1 MRQGRVR
8 VIDLKE
14 DAELSE
20 KIKKHF
26 KHPNTRPF
34 QADLINKLYD
44 SLRDRNIVI
53 EAPTGLGKTAAVWAA
68 VRTYALERK
77 LKVLW
82 LTRTASQV
90 RQVSAET
97 GATPV
102 YGRRLLCLHEVI
114 SRVDQRRFNQACRAT
129 RQAERCPYYPGRPKA
144 IKATTVSELKDA
156 GRKTMT
162 CPYEIQLLSLAA
174 STALV
179 ATHRQLGLIGWLLAK
194 WRAGRENII
203 LVLDEGQHVVQD
215 ALTMVKDSI
224 SIKTVQ
230 KAALEAVKYG
240 FKDIANRLEEAVEYY
255 EGLLPADGE
264 MEADDRLPD
273 YEDLTVAGEEAQEKK
288 LRENYAPASHLL
300 SLADFKASLAGRK
313 PLLVREGKS
322 LRLEATAD
330 PQEALQRVYHGWAKT
345 VTMSATVSAEF
356 LEVILG
362 EEVTL
367 LRAGWPYGNNLRAK
381 IVTGLTTKYEARDE
395 QLADDIRWTI
405 NLVNDTGKKSLIFMP
420 SFEMLEVTTNGLVL
434 DLLKEGRGMSQE
446 DVDRLVSEFNSSEK
460 PLVAVYNGRL
470 SEGIDLSANLVLL
483 VGIPFSPPT
492 TRTAKLLRRLT
503 EILGSEDK
511 ARLYGVILPGLWSAL
526 QAAGRAIRGPEDSAT
541 VYLLD
546 SRYRKLMRLFPR
558 WFREK
563 IEGRPVR
570 LEDLPI
576 ELEGVRP

>member
-1 MRQGRVR
+1 VKT
-8 VIDLKE
+8 IDLKE
-14 DAELSE
+14 EAELTE
-20 KIKKHF
+20 NVKKHF
-26 KHPNTRPF
+26 KHPYMRPY
-34 QADLINKLYD
+34 QADLINQLYTTLASD
-44 SLRDRNIVI
+44 KHAVV
-53 EAPTGLGKTAAVWAA
+53 EAPTGLGKTSAVWAA

-162 CPYEIQLLSLAA
+162 CPYEIQLLSLSA

-264 MEADDRLPD
+264 VEADDKLPD

-330 PQEALQRVYHGWAKT
+330 PQEALRRVYDGWAKT

-356 LEVILG
+356 LEAILG

-367 LRAGWPYGNNLRAK
+367 LRAGWPYGDNLRAK
-381 IVTGLTTKYEARDE
+381 LVTGLTTKYEARDE
-395 QLADDIRWTI
+395 QMAEDIRWAI
-405 NLVNDTGKKSLIFMP
+405 KIVADSGRKSLVFMP
-420 SFEMLEVTTNGLVL
+420 SFDFVELANEEV
-434 DLLKEGRGMSQE
+434 LKEGRGMPQE

-470 SEGIDLSANLVLL
+470 SEGIDLSANVVLL
-483 VGIPFSPPT
+483 IGIPFSPPT

-503 EILGSEDK
+503 EIVGSEDR

-546 SRYRKLMRLFPR
+546 SRYRKLLHLFPR

-563 IEGRPVR
+563 IEERSLR

-576 ELEGVRP
+576 ELERVRT

>member
-14 DAELSE
+14 EAELSE
-20 KIKKHF
+20 NIKKHF
-26 KHPNTRPF
+26 KHPKTRPY
-34 QADLINKLYD
+34 QADLMNKLYD

-68 VRTYALERK
+68 VKAYAMENRLRI
-77 LKVLW
+77 LW

-114 SRVDQRRFNQACRAT
+114 GRIDQRRFNQACRAT

-144 IKATTVSELKDA
+144 VKATTVSELKDV

-162 CPYEIQLLSLAA
+162 CPYEIQLLSLSA

-194 WRAGRENII
+194 WRAGRGNII
-203 LVLDEGQHVVQD
+203 LVLDEGQHVIQD

-224 SIKTVQ
+224 SLKTLE
-230 KAALEAVKYG
+230 KAGLEAVKYG
-240 FKDIANRLEEAVEYY
+240 FKDIANEIQEAVEYY
-255 EGLLPADGE
+255 GGLLQTDGE
-264 MEADDRLPD
+264 VEADDRLPD
-273 YEDLTVAGEEAQEKK
+273 YEDLVIAGEEAQEKK

-330 PQEALQRVYHGWAKT
+330 PQEALRRVYDGWAKT

-356 LEVILG
+356 LEAILG

-367 LRAGWPYGNNLRAK
+367 LRAGWPYGDNLRAK
-381 IVTGLTTKYEARDE
+381 LVSGLTTKYEARDE

-405 NLVNDTGKKSLIFMP
+405 NLVSDTGKKSLVFMP
-420 SFEMLEVTTNGLVL
+420 SFEMLEVTTNGLDIL
-434 DLLKEGRGMSQE
+434 REGKGMSQE

-492 TRTAKLLRRLT
+492 TRTAKLLKRLT
-503 EILGSEDK
+503 EIVGLEDR

-563 IEGRPVR
+563 IEERPVR

>member
-1 MRQGRVR
+1 MRQGRVKT
-8 VIDLKE
+8 IDLKE
-14 DAELSE
+14 ELELSDNVR
-20 KIKKHF
+20 KHF
-26 KHPNTRPF
+26 RHPTTRPY
-34 QADLINKLYD
+34 QADLANAAYE
-44 SLRDRNIVI
+44 SLKADRHVVV

-129 RQAERCPYYPGRPKA
+129 RQAERCPYYPGKPKA
-144 IKATTVSELKDA
+144 IKATTVLELKDA

-162 CPYEIQLLSLAA
+162 CPYEIQLLSLSA

-264 MEADDRLPD
+264 VEADDRLPD

-330 PQEALQRVYHGWAKT
+330 PQEALQRVYHGWVKT

-356 LEVILG
+356 LEAILG

-367 LRAGWPYGNNLRAK
+367 LRAGWPYGDNLRAK
-381 IVTGLTTKYEARDE
+381 LVSGLTTKYEARDE
-395 QLADDIRWTI
+395 QMVEDIRWV
-405 NLVNDTGKKSLIFMP
+405 LGFAQKGDGKALAFLP
-420 SFEMLEVTTNGLVL
+420 SFEILEATTNGL
-434 DLLKEGRGMSQE
+434 DLLKEGKGMSQE

-483 VGIPFSPPT
+483 IGIPFSPPT

-503 EILGSEDK
+503 EIVGSEDR

-546 SRYRKLMRLFPR
+546 SRYRKLLHLFPR

-563 IEGRPVR
+563 IEQRPLR

-576 ELEGVRP
+576 ELERVRT

>member
-8 VIDLKE
+8 VTDLKE

-20 KIKKHF
+20 NIKKHF

-114 SRVDQRRFNQACRAT
+114 NRVDQRRFNQACRAT

-162 CPYEIQLLSLAA
+162 CPYEIQLLSLSA

-179 ATHRQLGLIGWLLAK
+179 ATHRQLGLMGWLLAK

-215 ALTMVKDSI
+215 ALTMVKDSV

-330 PQEALQRVYHGWAKT
+330 PQEALRRVYDGWAKT

-356 LEVILG
+356 LEAILG

-367 LRAGWPYGNNLRAK
+367 LRAGWPYGDNLRAK
-381 IVTGLTTKYEARDE
+381 LVTGLTTKYEARDE
-395 QLADDIRWTI
+395 QMAEDIRWAI
-405 NLVNDTGKKSLIFMP
+405 KIVADSGRKSLVFMP
-420 SFEMLEVTTNGLVL
+420 SFDFVELANEEV
-434 DLLKEGRGMSQE
+434 LKEGRGMPQE

-470 SEGIDLSANLVLL
+470 SEGIDLSANVVLL
-483 VGIPFSPPT
+483 IGIPFSPPT

-503 EILGSEDK
+503 EIVGSEDR

-546 SRYRKLMRLFPR
+546 SRYRKLLHLFPR

-563 IEGRPVR
+563 IEERSLR

-576 ELEGVRP
+576 ELERVRT

>member
-68 VRTYALERK
+68 VRTYALENR
-77 LKVLW
+77 LRILW

-129 RQAERCPYYPGRPKA
+129 RQAERCPYHPGRPKA
-144 IKATTVSELKDA
+144 VKATTVSELKDV

-330 PQEALQRVYHGWAKT
+330 PQEALQRVYHGWVKT

-405 NLVNDTGKKSLIFMP
+405 YLVKDTGKKSLIFMP

-434 DLLKEGRGMSQE
+434 DLLKEGKGMSQE

-503 EILGSEDK
+503 EIVGAEDR

-526 QAAGRAIRGPEDSAT
+526 QAAGRAIRGPEDTAT

-558 WFREK
+558 WFKEK
-563 IEGRPVR
+563 IEERPVR
-570 LEDLPI
+570 LEDLPM
-576 ELEGVRP
+576 ELEGVHD

>member
-1 MRQGRVR
+1 MKT
-8 VIDLKE
+8 IDLRE
-14 DAELSE
+14 EAELTDNVR
-20 KIKKHF
+20 KHF
-26 KHPNTRPF
+26 RHSTTRPY
-34 QADLINKLYD
+34 QADLANTAYE
-44 SLRDRNIVI
+44 SLKADRHVVV

-68 VRTYALERK
+68 VKAYASEKRLRI
-77 LKVLW
+77 LW

-90 RQVSAET
+90 RQVSTET
-97 GATPV
+97 GAIPV

-144 IKATTVSELKDA
+144 VKATSVSELKDA
-156 GRKTMT
+156 GRKTMS
-162 CPYEIQLLSLAA
+162 CPYEIQLLSLSA

-194 WRAGRENII
+194 WRAGRENIV

-264 MEADDRLPD
+264 VEADDRLPD

-330 PQEALQRVYHGWAKT
+330 PQEALQRVYHGWVKS

-356 LEVILG
+356 LEDILG

-367 LRAGWPYGNNLRAK
+367 LRAGWPYGDNLRAK
-381 IVTGLTTKYEARDE
+381 LVSGLTTKYEARDE
-395 QLADDIRWTI
+395 QLAEDIRWAI
-405 NLVNDTGKKSLIFMP
+405 KLVNNTGKKSLVFMP
-420 SFEMLEVTTNGLVL
+420 SFEFVELVNEEV
-434 DLLKEGRGMSQE
+434 LKESKGASQE
-446 DVDRLVSEFNSSEK
+446 EVDRLVSEFNSSEK

-483 VGIPFSPPT
+483 IGIPFSPPT
-492 TRTAKLLRRLT
+492 QRTSKLLKRLT
-503 EILGSEDK
+503 EVLGSEDR
-511 ARLYGVILPGLWSAL
+511 ARLYGVIMPGLWSAI

-546 SRYRKLMRLFPR
+546 SRYRKLLRLFPR

-563 IEGRPVR
+563 IEERPLR

-576 ELEGVRP
+576 ELERVRL

>member
-1 MRQGRVR
+1 V
-8 VIDLKE
+8 V
-14 DAELSE
+14 
-20 KIKKHF
+20 
-26 KHPNTRPF
+26 
-34 QADLINKLYD
+34 
-44 SLRDRNIVI
+44 

-90 RQVSAET
+90 RQIASET

-114 SRVDQRRFNQACRAT
+114 SRVDQRRFNQACRST

-144 IKATTVSELKDA
+144 IKATTVSELKDV

-162 CPYEIQLLSLAA
+162 CPYEIQLLSLSA

-179 ATHRQLGLIGWLLAK
+179 ATHRQLGLMAWLLAK

-203 LVLDEGQHVVQD
+203 LVLDEGQHIIQD
-215 ALTMVKDSI
+215 SLAMVKDSI
-224 SIKTVQ
+224 SLKTLE
-230 KAALEAVKYG
+230 KAGLEAVKYG
-240 FKDIANRLEEAVEYY
+240 FKDIADEIQEAVEYY
-255 EGLLPADGE
+255 GGLLQTDGE
-264 MEADDRLPD
+264 IEADDRLPD
-273 YEDLTVAGEEAQEKK
+273 YEDLVIAGEEAQEKK

-322 LRLEATAD
+322 IRLEATAD
-330 PQEALQRVYHGWAKT
+330 PQEALQRVYHGWVKT

-356 LEVILG
+356 LEAILS

-367 LRAGWPYGNNLRAK
+367 LRAGWPYGDNLRAK
-381 IVTGLTTKYEARDE
+381 LVTGLTTKYEARDE
-395 QLADDIRWTI
+395 QMVEDIRWVLG
-405 NLVNDTGKKSLIFMP
+405 LVQKGDGKALVFLP
-420 SFEMLEVTTNGLVL
+420 SFEMLEATTYGL
-434 DLLKEGRGMSQE
+434 DLFKERKGMLQE
-446 DVDRLVSEFNSSEK
+446 DVDRIISEFNGSEK

-470 SEGIDLSANLVLL
+470 SEGIDLSANIVLL
-483 VGIPFSPPT
+483 IGIPFSPPT

-503 EILGSEDK
+503 EIVGSEDR

-526 QAAGRAIRGPEDSAT
+526 QASGRAIRGPEDTAT
-541 VYLLD
+541 VYLMD
-546 SRYRKLMRLFPR
+546 SRYRKLLHLFPR

-563 IEGRPVR
+563 IEQRPLK

-576 ELEGVRP
+576 ELEGVR